1 MTLLGCMV
9 RGLTV
14 VAGAAVGLAVLAG
27 PAAAD
32 GTLSNDEQAMLA
44 LMDPSDRA
52 RYVLQARIQEQ
63 AEMAALLTQLQSH
76 RHEAA
81 LSVIN
86 NVR

>member
-1 MTLLGCMV
+1 MMLLGYLLK
-9 RGLTV
+9 GLTI

-32 GTLSNDEQAMLA
+32 GTLSNDEEAMLA

-52 RYVLQARIQEQ
+52 RYVLQARIQEK

-86 NVR
+86 NLR